1 MSDGNRSMDELS
13 ERWDRLVTRARR
25 INWGDAK
32 LGNLGKRCGTPWFEN
47 RSNER
52 IADYLGYDAKS
63 LVLLHGFGRGKIAR
77 LCEIVTALLGPDD
90 PSVDSGD
97 ISIDGPENV
106 PESIPPP
113 PTGPDPREAL
123 GQWAVPESFPCRL
136 VRFSKRLQNFLE
148 NQGVNTIGDLL
159 TTWEQLGR
167 SGLIRQKNLGKKTVE
182 EVGALVLALQS
193 ADHTEVSKFLPLATD
208 AVGLSL
214 TSAVAMVAGDLTS
227 VEAQLLHHRLVVG
240 KTLEESAEG
249 TGLTRERVRQIE
261 AGLIAD
267 LRERLGYFADSHKR
281 LVEVWLRDKDWFE
294 VVRPADHA
302 AIIKGALE
310 AIFEELPQAV
320 ARRLN
325 DESERESFLAELRS
339 NPELWFGG
347 IPVHEFLTM
356 RVPEVQRAAICN
368 HLGSSG
374 EFRIDHT
381 TGTLHPR
388 KTGLYRTT
396 VAILAMEDDPIPL
409 TWLIELLRRSGY
421 HLTVSRE
428 VLVRYKW
435 RWERAP
441 GFPAGRILWNE

>member
-1 MSDGNRSMDELS
+1 MPDETRSLDELS
-13 ERWDRLVTRARR
+13 DRWDRLVLRARR
-25 INWGDAK
+25 INWGDAE
-32 LGNLGKRCGTPWFEN
+32 LGNLGKRCGIPWFEN
-47 RSNER
+47 RSRER

-77 LCEIVTALLGPDD
+77 LSEIVTALLGRQDS
-90 PSVDSGD
+90 SVDSAD
-97 ISIDGPENV
+97 ISDYESEYV
-106 PESIPPP
+106 PDSIPPR

-159 TTWEQLGR
+159 ATWEQQGR

-182 EVGALVLALQS
+182 EVAAMVLALQS
-193 ADHTEVSKFLPLATD
+193 ADHTEVSRFLPLATEG
-208 AVGLSL
+208 VGLSL
-214 TSAVAMVAGDLTS
+214 TSAVAMVSGDLTS
-227 VEAQLLHHRLVVG
+227 FEAQLLHHRLVVG

-261 AGLIAD
+261 ARLITD

-281 LVEVWLRDKDWFE
+281 LVELWLREKDWFE
-294 VVRPADHA
+294 LVRPADHA
-302 AIIKGALE
+302 AIIKGALD

-325 DESERESFLAELRS
+325 DESEREAILAELRS
-339 NPELWFGG
+339 HPELWFGG

-356 RVPEVQRAAICN
+356 RVPEVRRAAICD

-374 EFRIDHT
+374 EFRIDHS
-381 TGTLHPR
+381 TGTVHPR
-388 KTGLYRTT
+388 KTGLYQTT

-409 TWLIELLRRSGY
+409 TWLIELLRRTGY
-421 HLTVSRE
+421 HLKVSRE

-435 RWERAP
+435 RWERTP
-441 GFPAGRILWNE
+441 DFPAGRILWNE